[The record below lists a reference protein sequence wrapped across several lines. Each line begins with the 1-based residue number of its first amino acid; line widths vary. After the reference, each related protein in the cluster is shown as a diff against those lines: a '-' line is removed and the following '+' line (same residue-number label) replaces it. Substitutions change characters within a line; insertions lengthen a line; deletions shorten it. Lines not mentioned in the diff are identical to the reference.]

1 MTAALSPLD
10 LFNLF
15 RRHRFPSAVAITMGA
30 IALRESRG
38 IPTAYNGPPDHVGVN
53 STGDRSYGLGQID
66 MGNEQVGQLI
76 QQRILRGRP
85 ESLLL
90 DPEWNAEAAFLLWAW
105 NNHNL
110 NLAWYIARADG
121 AYREE
126 WRSFLPAMVEASL
139 ASAWCWKD
147 PVFWTDPN
155 PTPAQVV

>member
-1 MTAALSPLD
+1 MNLSPLD

-15 RRHRFPSAVAITMGA
+15 RRHRFPSALAITMGA

-38 IPTAYNGPPDHVGVN
+38 VPTAFNGN
-53 STGDRSYGLGQID
+53 AATGDRSYGLVQINLLD
-66 MGNEQVGQLI
+66 ADVDKLI

-90 DPEWNAEAAFLLWAW
+90 DPDWNAEAAFLLWAW
-105 NNHNL
+105 NNRNL

>member
-1 MTAALSPLD
+1 MTAAADTPLQ
-10 LFNLF
+10 LFERY
-15 RRHRFPSAVAITMGA
+15 RRHRFPAALAITMGA

-38 IPTAYNGPPDHVGVN
+38 IATVFNNN
-53 STGDRSYGLGQID
+53 SATGDRSYGHA
-66 MGNEQVGQLI
+66 QVNLRDPHVFNLI
-76 QQRILRGRP
+76 SSRILRGRP

-90 DPEWNAEAAFLLWAW
+90 DPDWNAEAAFLLWGW
-105 NNHNL
+105 SNHNL
-110 NLAWYIARADG
+110 DVAWYIARPDG